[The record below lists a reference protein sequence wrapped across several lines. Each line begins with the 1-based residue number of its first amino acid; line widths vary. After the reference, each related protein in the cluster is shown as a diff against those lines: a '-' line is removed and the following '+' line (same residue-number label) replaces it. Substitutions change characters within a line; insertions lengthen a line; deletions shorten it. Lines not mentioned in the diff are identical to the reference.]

1 MGEARSGWARG
12 VERHGRAPLLGRL
25 TGVLWRTLAGIA
37 DMDFARARATELVLG
52 DTMAFGRDS
61 TSTATPGRECAMTVE
76 EQVATLKRVRER
88 NTRSQKRSQGAR
100 IRARFRTRTRTW

>member
-37 DMDFARARATELVLG
+37 DMDFALARDTELMLG
-52 DTMAFGRDS
+52 DTMPAVARDS
-61 TSTATPGRECAMTVE
+61 ASTATPKRGRARTVE
-76 EQVATLKRVRER
+76 EQLR
-88 NTRSQKRSQGAR
+88 NG
-100 IRARFRTRTRTW
+100 